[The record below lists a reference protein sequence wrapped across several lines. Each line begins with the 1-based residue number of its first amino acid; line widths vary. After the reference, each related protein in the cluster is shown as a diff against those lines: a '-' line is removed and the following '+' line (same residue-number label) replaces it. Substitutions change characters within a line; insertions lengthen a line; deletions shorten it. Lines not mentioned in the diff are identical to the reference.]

1 MNVSHN
7 RFSIHSFYTVYISIA
22 FVTCQTEKQPE
33 VIVRPAGWL
42 DLETGSDLV
51 EEEPEVP
58 QEKTELEKWI
68 AEMGLDINPWLLLV
82 GAGGV
87 VIFIVGILIAK
98 SVKDFKDRQ
107 NLEKAQMDFMAR
119 GPQVRVYK
127 VLTFVDNRLE
137 LQFYHL
143 HSSVTSIRYHNYFWL
158 LNWHLNQALSTG
170 TV

>member
-1 MNVSHN
+1 M
-7 RFSIHSFYTVYISIA
+7 
-22 FVTCQTEKQPE
+22 
-33 VIVRPAGWL
+33 
-42 DLETGSDLV
+42 V
-51 EEEPEVP
+51 EEEAEVP

-119 GPQVRVYK
+119 GPQGRVLFDY
-127 VLTFVDNRLE
+127 NRLK
-137 LQFYHL
+137 
-143 HSSVTSIRYHNYFWL
+143 
-158 LNWHLNQALSTG
+158 A
-170 TV
+170 